1 MTDFITPD
9 FQPAIAEIFLLT
21 MACVVL
27 LVDVYLPASKRGIT
41 YVLAQL
47 SLLVGAYL
55 TLSLPMN
62 ETVLTFNG
70 SYINDPMALVLKLFI
85 YLVSFLAFLYARQYL
100 VDRGIYRGEFY
111 VLGLFAVLGM
121 LVMVSAHNYLIIY
134 LGLELLSLSLY
145 AMVAFNRDSSLSAEA
160 AMKYFVL
167 GAIASGMLLYGMSM
181 IYGATGTLDISEI
194 AAFIASSDSDSIVLK
209 FGVAFLVVG
218 IAFKL
223 GAVPFHMWIPDVY
236 QGAPT
241 AVTLF
246 IGSAPKIAAFAM
258 IMRLL
263 VDSAEGLHVHWQ
275 DMLIVLSVLSVI
287 VGNIVA
293 IAQTNIKRML
303 GYSTIAH
310 VGFLLLGILSGTDE
324 GYSAS
329 MFYAI
334 VYAIT
339 TAAGFGLVILLSRA
353 GYDAEDI
360 SDFKGLNSRS
370 PWFAFTVMI
379 VMMSMAGVPPF
390 VGFWAKLQVLQAVV
404 NIELVWLAVLAVL
417 LSVVGAFYYLRII
430 KFTYFDDADDN
441 AAEIEAP
448 TDMKIALSFNGL
460 LILALGIYPSSLM
473 ALCVASIAA

>member
-1 MTDFITPD
+1 MTDFITPN
-9 FQPAIAEIFLLT
+9 FQPAVAEIFLLT
-21 MACVVL
+21 MCCVVL

-41 YVLAQL
+41 YILTQL
-47 SLLVGAYL
+47 SLLIGAYL

-62 ETVLTFNG
+62 ETVITFNG

-121 LVMVSAHNYLIIY
+121 LVMVSAHSYLTIY
-134 LGLELLSLSLY
+134 LGLELLSLSMY
-145 AMVAFNRDSSLSAEA
+145 AMVAFNRDSSQSAEA

-181 IYGATGTLDISEI
+181 IYGATGTLDIGEV
-194 AAFIASSDSDSIVLK
+194 AAFIADNDSDSMVLK

-258 IMRLL
+258 LMRLL
-263 VDSAEGLHVHWQ
+263 VDSAEAVHIHWQ

-287 VGNIVA
+287 VGNVVA

-310 VGFLLLGILSGTDE
+310 VGFLLLGVLAGTDE
-324 GYSAS
+324 GYAAS

-353 GYDAEDI
+353 GYDAENI
-360 SDFKGLNSRS
+360 SDFKGLNARS
-370 PWFAFTVMI
+370 PWFGFMVMI

-430 KFTYFDDADDN
+430 KFVYFDDPDEN
-441 AAEIEAP
+441 AAEIAAP
-448 TDMKIALSFNGL
+448 TDMKIALSFNTL

>member
-287 VGNIVA
+287 VGNVVA

-370 PWFAFTVMI
+370 PWFAFMVMI

>member
-1 MTDFITPD
+1 MTDFITPN
-9 FQPAIAEIFLLT
+9 FQPAVAEIFLLT

-27 LVDVYLPASKRGIT
+27 LVDVYLPPEKRGIT
-41 YVLAQL
+41 YLLTQL
-47 SLLVGAYL
+47 TLLVGACL
-55 TLSLPMN
+55 TLSLPMS

-70 SYINDPMALVLKLFI
+70 SYINDPMAIVLKLFI

-100 VDRGIYRGEFY
+100 VDRGIYRGEYY

-121 LVMVSAHNYLIIY
+121 MVMVSAHNYLTVY

-145 AMVAFNRDSSLSAEA
+145 ALVAFNRDSSLSAEA

-181 IYGATGTLDISEI
+181 IYGATGSLDISEV
-194 AAFIASSDSDSIVLK
+194 ASFIANNDSNSIVLK
-209 FGVAFLVVG
+209 FGVVFLVVG

-258 IMRLL
+258 LMRLL

-275 DMLIVLSVLSVI
+275 DMLIVLSVLSII
-287 VGNIVA
+287 VGNVVA

-310 VGFLLLGILSGTDE
+310 VGFLLLGVLAGTVE
-324 GYSAS
+324 GYAAS

-353 GYDAEDI
+353 GYDAENI
-360 SDFKGLNSRS
+360 SDFKGLNKRS
-370 PWFAFTVMI
+370 PWFAFLVMI

-404 NIELVWLAVLAVL
+404 NIELIWLAVLAVL
-417 LSVVGAFYYLRII
+417 LSVIGAFYYLRII
-430 KFTYFDDADDN
+430 KYTYFDDSDDD
-441 AAEIEAP
+441 APEITAP
-448 TDMKIALSFNGL
+448 VDMKIALSFNAL
-460 LILALGIYPSSLM
+460 LLLALGVYPSSLM

>member
-1 MTDFITPD
+1 MTEFITPD

-27 LVDVYLPASKRGIT
+27 LVDVYLPADKRGFT
-41 YVLAQL
+41 YILAQI
-47 SLLVGAYL
+47 SLLIAAYL
-55 TLSLPMN
+55 TLSQPFG
-62 ETVLTFNG
+62 ETKITFNG
-70 SYINDPMALVLKLFI
+70 SFVNDPMAIVLKLFV

-100 VDRGIYRGEFY
+100 VDRQLYRGEYY
-111 VLGLFAVLGM
+111 VMGLFAVLGM
-121 LVMVSAHNYLIIY
+121 LVMISAHSYLTIY

-145 AMVAFNRDSSLSAEA
+145 AMVAFNRDSSVSAEA

-181 IYGATGTLDISEI
+181 IYGVTGSIDIAEVASFI
-194 AAFIASSDSDSIVLK
+194 AAMEEPSVVLT
-209 FGVAFLVVG
+209 FGVVFLIVG

-241 AVTLF
+241 SVTLF

-258 IMRLL
+258 MMRLL
-263 VDSAEGLHVHWQ
+263 VDSAESLHVHWQ
-275 DMLIVLSVLSVI
+275 DMLIILAALSI
-287 VGNIVA
+287 IIGNVVA

-310 VGFLLLGILSGTDE
+310 VGFLILGILSGTEE
-324 GYSAS
+324 GYAAS

-339 TAAGFGLVILLSRA
+339 TAAGFGMVILLSRA
-353 GYDAEDI
+353 GFDADNI
-360 SDFKGLNSRS
+360 SDFKGLNKRS
-370 PWFAFTVMI
+370 PWFAFMVLMI
-379 VMMSMAGVPPF
+379 MMSMAGVPPF
-390 VGFWAKLQVLQAVV
+390 VGFWAKLAVLQAVV
-404 NIELVWLAVLAVL
+404 NVEIVWLAVLAVL
-417 LSVVGAFYYLRII
+417 LSVVGAFYYLRIV
-430 KFTYFDDADDN
+430 KYTYFDDV
-441 AAEIEAP
+441 EEEAP
-448 TDMKIALSFNGL
+448 AITAPMDMQVALSANTL
-460 LILALGIYPSSLM
+460 LIIALGIYPSSLM

>member
-370 PWFAFTVMI
+370 PWFAFMVMI

>member
-1 MTDFITPD
+1 
-9 FQPAIAEIFLLT
+9 
-21 MACVVL
+21 
-27 LVDVYLPASKRGIT
+27 
-41 YVLAQL
+41 
-47 SLLVGAYL
+47 
-55 TLSLPMN
+55 
-62 ETVLTFNG
+62 
-70 SYINDPMALVLKLFI
+70 
-85 YLVSFLAFLYARQYL
+85 VSFLAFLYARQYL

-121 LVMVSAHNYLIIY
+121 LVMVSAHSYLTIY

-181 IYGATGTLDISEI
+181 IYGATGTLDIGEI
-194 AAFIASSDSDSIVLK
+194 AAFIAANDSDSVVLK
-209 FGVAFLVVG
+209 FGVVFLVVG

-246 IGSAPKIAAFAM
+246 IASAPKIAAFAM
-258 IMRLL
+258 LMRIL
-263 VDSAEGLHVHWQ
+263 VDSAQGLHVHWQ
-275 DMLIVLSVLSVI
+275 DMLIILAILSII
-287 VGNIVA
+287 VGNVVA

-310 VGFLLLGILSGTDE
+310 VGFLLLGVLAGTAE
-324 GYSAS
+324 GYAAS

-339 TAAGFGLVILLSRA
+339 TSAGFGLVILLSRA
-353 GYDAEDI
+353 GYDAENI
-360 SDFKGLNSRS
+360 SDFKGLNKRS
-370 PWFAFTVMI
+370 PWFAFMVMI

-404 NIELVWLAVLAVL
+404 SIELVWLAILAVL

-430 KFTYFDDADDN
+430 KFTYFDDADEHVPEI
-441 AAEIEAP
+441 AAP
-448 TDMKIALSFNGL
+448 VDVKIALSFNSL

>member
-1 MTDFITPD
+1 MTDFIAPD
-9 FQPAIAEIFLLT
+9 FQPAVAEIFLLT

-41 YVLAQL
+41 YVLTQL
-47 SLLVGAYL
+47 SLLIGAYL
-55 TLSLPMN
+55 TLSLPMT
-62 ETVLTFNG
+62 ETVITFNG

-121 LVMVSAHNYLIIY
+121 LVMVSAHSYLTIY

-181 IYGATGTLDISEI
+181 IYGATGTLDIGEI
-194 AAFIASSDSDSIVLK
+194 AAFIAANDSDSVVLK
-209 FGVAFLVVG
+209 FGVVFLVVG

-246 IGSAPKIAAFAM
+246 ISSAPKIAAFAM
-258 IMRLL
+258 LMRIL
-263 VDSAEGLHVHWQ
+263 VDSAQGMHVHWQ
-275 DMLIVLSVLSVI
+275 DMLIILAVLSII
-287 VGNIVA
+287 VGNVVA

-310 VGFLLLGILSGTDE
+310 VGFLLLGVLAGTAE
-324 GYSAS
+324 GYAAS

-353 GYDAEDI
+353 GYDAENI
-360 SDFKGLNSRS
+360 SDFKGLNKRS
-370 PWFAFTVMI
+370 PWFAFMVMI

-404 NIELVWLAVLAVL
+404 SIELVWLAILAVL

-430 KFTYFDDADDN
+430 KFAYFDDADEHVPEI
-441 AAEIEAP
+441 AAP
-448 TDMKIALSFNGL
+448 VDVKIALSFNSL

>member
-1 MTDFITPD
+1 MTDFIAPD
-9 FQPAIAEIFLLT
+9 FQPAVAEIFLLT

-41 YVLAQL
+41 YVLTQL
-47 SLLVGAYL
+47 SLLIGAYL
-55 TLSLPMN
+55 TLSLPMT
-62 ETVLTFNG
+62 ETVITFNG

-121 LVMVSAHNYLIIY
+121 LVMVSAHSYLTIY

-181 IYGATGTLDISEI
+181 IYGATGTLDIGEI
-194 AAFIASSDSDSIVLK
+194 AAFIAANDSDSVVLK
-209 FGVAFLVVG
+209 FGVVFLVVG

-246 IGSAPKIAAFAM
+246 ISSAPKIAAFAM
-258 IMRLL
+258 LMRIL
-263 VDSAEGLHVHWQ
+263 VDSAQGLHVHWQ
-275 DMLIVLSVLSVI
+275 DMLIILAVLSII
-287 VGNIVA
+287 VGNVVA

-310 VGFLLLGILSGTDE
+310 VGFLLLGVLAGTAE
-324 GYSAS
+324 GYAAS

-353 GYDAEDI
+353 GYDAENI
-360 SDFKGLNSRS
+360 SDFKGLNKRS
-370 PWFAFTVMI
+370 PWFAFMVMI

-404 NIELVWLAVLAVL
+404 SIELVWLAILAVL

-430 KFTYFDDADDN
+430 KFAYFDDADEHVPEI
-441 AAEIEAP
+441 AAP
-448 TDMKIALSFNGL
+448 GDVKMSLSFNSL